1 MIVVTWFRDLNHKR
15 GLYRWMRAIQCD
27 YSHSVRCEP
36 AQRLRRRPLTISSMR
51 YTSARQTTCQVVSG
65 IPSRGGIRPNSVKE
79 TGEASVKSR
88 DFDVRPLLVIWEMTQ
103 ACDLKCMHCRASA
116 QPHRHALE
124 LSAAEAFNLV
134 DQVANMRVPMFVLTG
149 GDPLKR
155 PDLQAIVEYA
165 RQRSVKTSLTPSATP
180 LLTREAIFQLKES
193 GLMRLALSLD
203 GSTAQLHDSF
213 RGVDGSWKRTLD
225 AIEWSHE
232 AKLPVQVGTTVMRH
246 NLHDLDNLVEL
257 LSSVKVV
264 LWSVF
269 FLVPTGRGQISDLLS
284 PEEHE
289 AVFANLY
296 SASKRVCFHI
306 KTTEGQHYRRYVLQQ
321 RAKAA
326 QSTTVIEDL
335 IAHAPSGVNDGKGFV
350 FISHTGEVYPIGFLP
365 FSAGNVRREQ
375 LADIYR
381 NCPLFLSL
389 RDVSQLKGKCG
400 RCEFQDVCGG
410 SRARAFALT
419 GDPLAAEPC
428 CSYIPVTR
436 GED

>member
-1 MIVVTWFRDLNHKR
+1 
-15 GLYRWMRAIQCD
+15 MRVFPCD

-36 AQRLRRRPLTISSMR
+36 AQRFRRRPITISSMQ
-51 YTSARQTTCQVVSG
+51 YTSARQTPCEVPSDS
-65 IPSRGGIRPNSVKE
+65 PSREKTHSGSVTE
-79 TGEASVKSR
+79 TGEASFKSR

-116 QPHRHALE
+116 QPQRHPRE
-124 LSAAEAFNLV
+124 LSAAEAFSLV
-134 DQVANMRVPMFVLTG
+134 DQVADMRVPMFVLTG

-155 PDLQAIVEYA
+155 SDLHAIIQYA
-165 RQRSVKTSLTPSATP
+165 RRRSVKTSLTPSATP
-180 LLTREAIFQLKES
+180 LLTREAVFELKES

-203 GSTAQLHDSF
+203 GSTAQLHDGF
-213 RGVDGSWKRTLD
+213 RGVAGSWRRTLD

-232 AKLPVQVGTTVMRH
+232 AKLPVQVGTTVTRH
-246 NLHDLDNLVEL
+246 NIHDLDNLVEL

-269 FLVPTGRGQISDLLS
+269 FLVPTGRGQTSDLLS

-289 AVFANLY
+289 AVFAKLY
-296 SASKRVCFHI
+296 AASKRVRFHI

-321 RAKAA
+321 RAQAA
-326 QSTTVIEDL
+326 PSSALIADL
-335 IAHAPSGVNDGKGFV
+335 IARAPSGVNDGKGFV
-350 FISHTGEVYPIGFLP
+350 FISHTGEVYPSGFLP
-365 FSAGNVRREQ
+365 ISAGNIRRDP

-381 NCPLFLSL
+381 TCPLFLSL
-389 RDVSQLKGKCG
+389 RDISQLKGKCG

-419 GDPLAAEPC
+419 GDPLAEEPC
-428 CSYIPVTR
+428 CSYIPVTQ
-436 GED
+436 GDLG